1 MKNEQ
6 SCIFSRRRFAA
17 LALGALAAPT
27 CLADMPGSSRRR
39 RPTLW
44 SMKMSE
50 IALEPLPY
58 AENALEPVITA
69 KTISFHYGKH
79 HAGYVAT
86 LNKLIAGT
94 QYAGMSLEAIVRAA
108 AASSATP
115 IFNNA
120 AQTWNHTFF
129 WKSLAPAGTGGA
141 PDGAFGEAVA
151 RDFGSFADMKVALAD
166 AAVKRFGSGWAWLVA
181 KDGKLSVVSTPNA
194 ETPLTQAGM
203 TPLLTVDVWEHAYY
217 LDWQNRRADY
227 VAALLDKLANWKF
240 AAENFARISG

>member
-1 MKNEQ
+1 
-6 SCIFSRRRFAA
+6 
-17 LALGALAAPT
+17 
-27 CLADMPGSSRRR
+27 
-39 RPTLW
+39 
-44 SMKMSE
+44 MSE

-58 AENALEPVITA
+58 AETALEPVITA

-94 QYAGMSLEAIVRAA
+94 EYAEMSLEAIVRAA
-108 AASSATP
+108 AANSATP

-120 AQTWNHTFF
+120 AQTWNHTFY
-129 WKSLAPAGTGGA
+129 WKSLAPVGAGGA
-141 PDGAFGEAVA
+141 PEGAFGEAVS
-151 RDFGSFADMKVALAD
+151 RDFGSFANLKSALAD

-194 ETPLTQAGM
+194 ETPLTQAGV

-217 LDWQNRRADY
+217 LDWQNLRADY
-227 VAALLDKLANWKF
+227 VKAVVGGLLDWNAASRRLA
-240 AAENFARISG
+240 